1 MNPKQFLQIG
11 GGILLLL
18 GIVGYA
24 GVFSDTKSAFYLD
37 NGENIAHT
45 VLGVVAI
52 GASFLLKDATLQKW
66 LVAIV
71 GVTALAATVIGFLVA
86 GNAQPNLSV
95 TNLESPADDVLHL
108 VVGIWALAVAFR
120 PMGASAMSASKA

>member
-24 GVFSDTKSAFYLD
+24 GVFNDTKSFFYLD

-52 GASFLLKDATLQKW
+52 GASFLLKDPMLQKW

-71 GVTALAATVIGFLVA
+71 GITALAATVVGFLVA
-86 GNAQPNLSV
+86 GNAPPNLSV
-95 TNLESPADDVLHL
+95 ANLESPADDVLHL
-108 VVGIWALAVAFR
+108 VVGVWALAAAFR
-120 PMGASAMSASKA
+120 PMGASAMAGSKA

>member
-11 GGILLLL
+11 GGILLVL

-37 NGENIAHT
+37 NGENIAHS

-52 GASFLLKDATLQKW
+52 GASFLLKDAMLQKW

-71 GVTALAATVIGFLVA
+71 GITALAATVIGFAAA
-86 GNAQPNLSV
+86 GNTPPNLSV

-108 VVGIWALAVAFR
+108 VVGIWALAAAFR
-120 PMGASAMSASKA
+120 PMGAAMATSKA

>member
-24 GVFSDTKSAFYLD
+24 GVFNDTKSFFYLD

-52 GASFLLKDATLQKW
+52 GASFLLKDPMLQKW

-71 GVTALAATVIGFLVA
+71 GITALAATVVGFLVA
-86 GNAQPNLSV
+86 GNAPPNLSV
-95 TNLESPADDVLHL
+95 ANLESPADDVLHL
-108 VVGIWALAVAFR
+108 VVGVWALAAAFR
-120 PMGASAMSASKA
+120 PIGASAMAGSKA

>member
-24 GVFSDTKSAFYLD
+24 GVFNDTKSFFYLD

-52 GASFLLKDATLQKW
+52 GASFLLKDPMLQKW

-71 GVTALAATVIGFLVA
+71 GITALAATVVGFLVA
-86 GNAQPNLSV
+86 GNAAPNLSV
-95 TNLESPADDVLHL
+95 ANLESPADDVLHL
-108 VVGIWALAVAFR
+108 VVGVWALAAAFR
-120 PMGASAMSASKA
+120 PMGASAMAGSKA

>member
-24 GVFSDTKSAFYLD
+24 GVFNDTKSFFYLD

-52 GASFLLKDATLQKW
+52 GASFLLKDPMLQKW
-66 LVAIV
+66 LVALV
-71 GVTALAATVIGFLVA
+71 GVTALAFTVIGFLVA
-86 GNAQPNLSV
+86 GNTPPNLSV
-95 TNLESPADDVLHL
+95 TNLESPADDILHL
-108 VVGIWALAVAFR
+108 VVGVWALAAAFR
-120 PMGASAMSASKA
+120 PIGQSSMATSRT

>member
-1 MNPKQFLQIG
+1 M
-11 GGILLLL
+11 L

-71 GVTALAATVIGFLVA
+71 GVTALAATVVGFLVA
-86 GNAQPNLSV
+86 GNTAPNLSV

-108 VVGIWALAVAFR
+108 VVGIWALVVAFR
-120 PMGASAMSASKA
+120 PMGASAMSTSKA

>member
-11 GGILLLL
+11 GGILLVL
-18 GIVGYA
+18 GIVGFS

-37 NGENIAHT
+37 NGENIAHS

-52 GASFLLKDATLQKW
+52 GASFLLKDAMLQKW

-71 GVTALAATVIGFLVA
+71 GITALAATVIGFAAA
-86 GNAQPNLSV
+86 GNTPPNLSV

-108 VVGIWALAVAFR
+108 VVGIWALAAAFR
-120 PMGASAMSASKA
+120 PMGAAMATSKA

>member
-24 GVFSDTKSAFYLD
+24 GVFSDTKSTFYLD
-37 NGENIAHT
+37 NGENIAHS

-52 GASFLLKDATLQKW
+52 GASFLLKDAMLQKW

-71 GVTALAATVIGFLVA
+71 GITALAATVIGVAAA
-86 GNAQPNLSV
+86 GNTPPMLSV

-108 VVGIWALAVAFR
+108 VVGIWALAAAFR
-120 PMGASAMSASKA
+120 PMGAAMATSKA